1 MVMATMIMHP
11 VTVRRDVT
19 TMIRLLTVGVKMTTT
34 RTAKQTISAG
44 DDAEETKEI
53 DDVDTAL

>member
-19 TMIRLLTVGVKMTTT
+19 TMIRLLTVGVKMMTT